1 MPDDNITIVFD
12 RRPPSAHRLNI
23 AITTGK
29 PYAATIANRELGL
42 YTLVDD
48 NGRKVNVS
56 TWGRTHT
63 NNGYWHIDDEA
74 YRALMR
80 EYDED

>member
-1 MPDDNITIVFD
+1 MLGDSIEIVFD
-12 RRPPSAHRLNI
+12 RHPPSASRLNI
-23 AITTGK
+23 AIATGK

-42 YTLVDD
+42 YSLVDD
-48 NGRKVNVS
+48 NGRQFNVS

-74 YRALMR
+74 YRSLLR
-80 EYDED
+80 EEDD